1 MKYPKIKNALLCRI
15 LIYIVVIG
23 GFLFPII
30 PLCLIPFISEDVKIL
45 ISFALVV
52 ALLIYMVKN
61 FVTLMTMDAMLAF
74 INCFRNARTEFDLPD
89 NYSTTK
95 ILHKISRFGKSCEVQ
110 PIYPQPDMLKYKFK
124 TSWEIYSKGTEK
136 VVTTYQVERLD
147 KELYSK
153 IFNSTKRNSKSLIG
167 TKKPLFLDKEQKKAP
182 LKRITVVFIFAQ
194 TIEEKFR
201 SDMYDTL
208 CKQNG
213 DEIDDYYLPCVIDLE
228 RKLCSFNS
236 MKFPELGLGYHA
248 INIGIK
254 FICKTIFGGKPSL
267 ENNNHFIHVEL
278 DNSLDDSLWAF
289 WKNTKKEVVG
299 DEKGRRKRFEKMEHK
314 QIIFDKE
321 DEFIYVKWENK
332 GLWLSV
338 ILNEDTRIVEVDSIH
353 SWDYPK
359 SNMIAKNTI
368 KEIEKTISIY
378 FAGLGY
384 TAKFTVD
391 D

>member
-30 PLCLIPFISEDVKIL
+30 PVCLIPFIPEGAKVI

-52 ALLIYMVKN
+52 ALLIYMIKN

-74 INCFRNARTEFDLPD
+74 INGFRNARTQFDLPD
-89 NYSTTK
+89 NFGTK
-95 ILHKISRFGKSCEVQ
+95 KICDKISHFGKTCVSQ
-110 PIYPQPDMLKYKFK
+110 PLYPQPDMLQYKFK

-136 VVTTYQVERLD
+136 VITTYQVEHLD

-153 IFNSTKRNSKSLIG
+153 IFNSAKRNSKALIG

-213 DEIDDYYLPCVIDLE
+213 DEIDDCYLPCVIDLE

-236 MKFPELGLGYHA
+236 MKFPELGLGHHA

-267 ENNNHFIHVEL
+267 
-278 DNSLDDSLWAF
+278 
-289 WKNTKKEVVG
+289 
-299 DEKGRRKRFEKMEHK
+299 
-314 QIIFDKE
+314 
-321 DEFIYVKWENK
+321 
-332 GLWLSV
+332 
-338 ILNEDTRIVEVDSIH
+338 
-353 SWDYPK
+353 
-359 SNMIAKNTI
+359 
-368 KEIEKTISIY
+368 
-378 FAGLGY
+378 
-384 TAKFTVD
+384 
-391 D
+391 

>member
-1 MKYPKIKNALLCRI
+1 MKHPKIKNALLCRI
-15 LIYIVVIG
+15 LVYIVVIG

-30 PLCLIPFISEDVKIL
+30 AVCSISFIPEGAKLFIS
-45 ISFALVV
+45 V
-52 ALLIYMVKN
+52 ALAVALIVYIFKN
-61 FVTLMTMDAMLAF
+61 FVTLMTIDATLAV
-74 INCFRNARTEFDLPD
+74 INCFRNARTQFDLPD
-89 NYSTTK
+89 NFSTK
-95 ILHKISRFGKSCEVQ
+95 KLQNKISRFGKQCDVQ
-110 PIYPQPDMLKYKFK
+110 TLYPQPDMLQYKFK

-136 VVTTYQVERLD
+136 VIATYQVEHLD

-153 IFNSTKRNSKSLIG
+153 IFNSAKRNSKALTG

-194 TIEEKFR
+194 AIEERFR
-201 SDMYDTL
+201 PDMYDTL

-213 DEIDDYYLPCVIDLE
+213 DEFDDCYLPCVVDLE
-228 RKLCSFNS
+228 RRLCYFNS
-236 MKFPELGLGYHA
+236 VRFPYLGFGYPS
-248 INIGIK
+248 INTGINLIIK
-254 FICKTIFGGKPSL
+254 IIFGRKPSL
-267 ENNNHFIHVEL
+267 KNNSHFVNKNF
-278 DNSLDDSLWAF
+278 DNDLNDSLWTF
-289 WKNTKKEVVG
+289 WKTTKKEVVG
-299 DEKGRRKRFEKMEHK
+299 DEKERRKRFEKMEHK

-321 DEFIYVKWENK
+321 DEFIYIKWENK
-332 GLWLSV
+332 GLWLTV
-338 ILNEDTRIVEVDSIH
+338 ILNEDTRIVEIDSFN

-368 KEIEKTISIY
+368 KEIEKTISVY

>member
-30 PLCLIPFISEDVKIL
+30 PVCLMPFISEDAKVL

-52 ALLIYMVKN
+52 ALIIYMVKN
-61 FVTLMTMDAMLAF
+61 FVTLMAMDAVLAF
-74 INCFRNARTEFDLPD
+74 INYFRNARTQFDLPD
-89 NYSTTK
+89 NFSMKK
-95 ILHKISRFGKSCEVQ
+95 IHGKISRFGKSFDTQSVF
-110 PIYPQPDMLKYKFK
+110 PQPDTLQYKFK
-124 TSWEIYSKGTEK
+124 TSWDISSKGTEK
-136 VVTTYQVERLD
+136 VIATYQTERLD
-147 KELYSK
+147 KEVYLK
-153 IFNSTKRNSKSLIG
+153 ILNSARINSKSLTG

-194 TIEEKFR
+194 TIEVKFR

-213 DEIDDYYLPCVIDLE
+213 DEIDDCYLPCVIDLE

-236 MKFPELGLGYHA
+236 MKFPELGLGHHA

-267 ENNNHFIHVEL
+267 KNNNHFINVEL
-278 DNSLDDSLWAF
+278 DNSLDDSLWTF
-289 WKNTKKEVVG
+289 WKSTKKEVVG
-299 DEKGRRKRFEKMEHK
+299 EEKGRRKRFEKMEDK

-359 SNMIAKNTI
+359 SNMIAKKTI
-368 KEIEKTISIY
+368 KEIQKTISVY

-384 TAKFTVD
+384 SARFTAD

>member
-1 MKYPKIKNALLCRI
+1 MKHPKIRNALLCRI
-15 LIYIVVIG
+15 LIYIVVVG

-30 PLCLIPFISEDVKIL
+30 PVCSMSFIPEGTKVL
-45 ISFALVV
+45 ISFALIV

-61 FVTLMTMDAMLAF
+61 FVTLMTMDTMLAF
-74 INCFRNARTEFDLPD
+74 INYFRNARTQFDLPD
-89 NYSTTK
+89 NFSTKK
-95 ILHKISRFGKSCEVQ
+95 IRDKISRFGKSCDMQ
-110 PIYPQPDMLKYKFK
+110 PLYPQPDMLQYKFK
-124 TSWEIYSKGTEK
+124 TSWDIYSKGIEK
-136 VVTTYQVERLD
+136 VIATYQVERLD

-153 IFNSTKRNSKSLIG
+153 IFNSAKRNSKALTG
-167 TKKPLFLDKEQKKAP
+167 TKKPLFLDKEQKKSP

-213 DEIDDYYLPCVIDLE
+213 NEIDDCYLPCVIDIE
-228 RKLCSFNS
+228 RKLCFFNS
-236 MKFPELGLGYHA
+236 MKFPELGLGHHA
-248 INIGIK
+248 INMGIEHIRK
-254 FICKTIFGGKPSL
+254 IIFGGKPSL
-267 ENNNHFIHVEL
+267 KNNNHFINIDL
-278 DNSLDDSLWAF
+278 DNSLDDSLWTF
-289 WKNTKKEVVG
+289 WKTTKKEVVG
-299 DEKGRRKRFEKMEHK
+299 DKKERCKRFEKMEHK
-314 QIIFDKE
+314 QIVFDKE
-321 DEFIYVKWENK
+321 DEFIYIKWENK

-338 ILNEDTRIVEVDSIH
+338 ILNEDIRVVEVDSFN

-368 KEIEKTISIY
+368 KEVEKTISVY

>member
-15 LIYIVVIG
+15 IIYIVVIG

-30 PLCLIPFISEDVKIL
+30 PMCLIPFIPEGTKVL

-61 FVTLMTMDAMLAF
+61 FVTLMTMDATLAF
-74 INCFRNARTEFDLPD
+74 INCFRNARTQFDLPD
-89 NYSTTK
+89 NFSTKK
-95 ILHKISRFGKSCEVQ
+95 ILNKISRFGKSCDVQ
-110 PIYPQPDMLKYKFK
+110 PLYPQADMLQYKFK
-124 TSWEIYSKGTEK
+124 TSWEVYSKGTEK

-213 DEIDDYYLPCVIDLE
+213 DEIDDCYLPCVIDLE

-236 MKFPELGLGYHA
+236 MKFPELGLGRHA

-254 FICKTIFGGKPSL
+254 YISKTIFEGQLPLK
-267 ENNNHFIHVEL
+267 NN
-278 DNSLDDSLWAF
+278 DNFAVVDTDCCLDDSLWTF

>member
-95 ILHKISRFGKSCEVQ
+95 ILNKISRFGKSCEVQ

-213 DEIDDYYLPCVIDLE
+213 DEIDDCYLPCVIDLE

-236 MKFPELGLGYHA
+236 MKFPELGLGHHA

-254 FICKTIFGGKPSL
+254 FICKTIFGGKASL

-278 DNSLDDSLWAF
+278 DNSLDDSLWTF

-321 DEFIYVKWENK
+321 DGFIYVKWENK

-368 KEIEKTISIY
+368 QEIEKTISIY